1 MITINL
7 KPEIEDRIREK
18 AKSQDLSVEQY
29 IESLIEK
36 VEKEIETLIQGQANS
51 QDLLVKK
58 YIENLVEQ
66 QIIDARDE
74 RQSELSLNQ
83 WENKLFKFIN
93 SPINSQ
99 ISALSDEAISREN
112 IYTRED
118 EVL

>member
-29 IESLIEK
+29 IELLI
-36 VEKEIETLIQGQANS
+36 EKEIETLIQGQANS